1 MQSEL
6 LATPGALRVGLISYR
21 DHPPQDHVYIVRNC
35 ACALTVGF
43 AADVQEM
50 KTHLNSLFAAG
61 GGDGPE
67 AATAALAAAVELVR
81 WR

>member
-1 MQSEL
+1 M
-6 LATPGALRVGLISYR
+6 
-21 DHPPQDHVYIVRNC
+21 RNC